1 MNRTYT
7 FFLIP
12 TTPVG
17 PNPDM
22 FIGTQTMEESQRQH
36 IDQLLEKLWTGEISA
51 EELRELREWTYRS
64 DENDAYTRHFVQVA
78 MAADIRM
85 SRTQFDTDQAIVRFH
100 QRCFQAQEKFSLP
113 DQPQE
118 GRLRRNWLY
127 IAAAVVLVLVILVP
141 WKAYRYGS
149 DTVKKEFAQF
159 RFTAPNGS
167 KVTMALPD
175 GSMVTLNAGSS
186 LVCSQGFG
194 ITNREMILHGEGQ
207 FKVAHRQDL
216 PFTVKTRELVAH
228 DIGTEFIL
236 TNYDEDPTARLVLM
250 DGIVSLNN
258 LVAHT
263 SSIAKEKGECL
274 VLDKHT
280 GEMTRTLTTISAGQ
294 AGHMDI
300 LSFENKPLGSIA
312 HELQR
317 YYGVRI
323 IVSKGVAG
331 KRFYGYFNR
340 QHDSID
346 DIFRD
351 LSSTGQFSY
360 RKDKDNIYYLSK

>member
-1 MNRTYT
+1 MY
-7 FFLIP
+7 
-12 TTPVG
+12 
-17 PNPDM
+17 
-22 FIGTQTMEESQRQH
+22 IGTQTMEESQRQH
-36 IDQLLEKLWTGEISA
+36 IDQLLEKLWTGEISV
-51 EELRELREWTYRS
+51 EELQELRAWTCRS
-64 DENDAYTRHFVQVA
+64 DRNKEYTRHFVQVA

-85 SRTQFDTDQAIVRFH
+85 SRKQFDTDQAIARFH
-100 QRCFQAQEKFSLP
+100 QHCLQEHGDLPRP
-113 DQPQE
+113 DQPQ
-118 GRLRRNWLY
+118 GRWLRRNWLY
-127 IAAAVVLVLVILVP
+127 IAAAVVLILVILAP

-167 KVTMALPD
+167 KVTMTLPD

-194 ITNREMILHGEGQ
+194 ITNREIILHGEGQ
-207 FKVAHRQDL
+207 FKVAHRRDL
-216 PFTVKTRELVAH
+216 PFSVKTQELVAH

-236 TNYDEDPTARLVLM
+236 TNYDEDPTVKLVLIE
-250 DGIVSLNN
+250 GIVSLDN

-263 SSIAKEKGECL
+263 SSIAKDKGECL

-280 GEMTRTLTTISAGQ
+280 GEITRTLATTAAGQ
-294 AGHMDI
+294 AGNMDI
-300 LSFENKPLGSIA
+300 LTFENKSLGSIA
-312 HELQR
+312 HELER

-323 IVSKGVAG
+323 VVGREVSG